1 MQLFLFSK
9 LLVPYN
15 KLYVHENQD
24 NAMFFFIL
32 QQPDEEPIYI
42 SVSGDEEDVPPKPP
56 PIYHVLE
63 DLRPNED
70 REQES
75 QDQNDE

>member
-1 MQLFLFSK
+1 
-9 LLVPYN
+9 
-15 KLYVHENQD
+15 VHENKD
-24 NAMFFFIL
+24 NAMFFFTL

-63 DLRPNED
+63 DLRPNDEIS
-70 REQES
+70 QES

>member
-1 MQLFLFSK
+1 M
-9 LLVPYN
+9 
-15 KLYVHENQD
+15 HENKD
-24 NAMFFFIL
+24 NAMFFSIL

-63 DLRPNED
+63 DLRPNDENQD
-70 REQES
+70 QKQES
-75 QDQNDE
+75 QDQNDESQDQNDE